1 MKQTVLYSGLLIAMT
16 FAGIQV
22 AASNHSDHNSQY
34 APNDPSLA
42 VATFAGGCFWCVEA
56 GFEALPGVAEAVSGY
71 TGGSE
76 MNPSYKDVS
85 GGRTGHT
92 EAVQVYY
99 DPDVITYEGLLQGLW
114 RMMDP
119 TDANGQFV
127 DRGAQY
133 RPGIF
138 YHTPE
143 QQTLA
148 QEAKQA
154 LIAED
159 RYEKPVII
167 EIEPFE
173 VFYDAEEYH
182 QDYHTE
188 NPIRYK
194 FYTHNSGRYQFID
207 AVWGEERYIDYS
219 QFRPMDMSNT
229 DDMGEMDSMDG
240 MDDMDSMDDMDNMDG
255 MDSMDMS
262 AGPGF
267 NAATF
272 TKPSEQ
278 VLEQR
283 LSDIQFKVTQEDG
296 TERAFNNVYWD
307 EKREGLYVDIVSGEP
322 LFSSRDKYKSG
333 TGWPSFTQ
341 PISSDVVTEHEDRG
355 LFSVRTEIRSRYA
368 DSHLG
373 HVFTDGPQPTGLR
386 YCMNSAALRFI
397 PKSEMEAAGY
407 GEYVELIGPPIS

>member
-1 MKQTVLYSGLLIAMT
+1 MKHSILYSGLLLALT
-16 FAGIQV
+16 VAGVQV
-22 AASNHSDHNSQY
+22 AANNHSAQTSEY
-34 APNDPSLA
+34 APNDPSLT
-42 VATFAGGCFWCVEA
+42 VATFAGGCFWCVES
-56 GFEALPGVAEAVSGY
+56 GFEALPGVVEAVSGY
-71 TGGSE
+71 SGGPE
-76 MNPSYKDVS
+76 MNPTYKEVS

-138 YHTPE
+138 YHSPE
-143 QQTLA
+143 QQA
-148 QEAKQA
+148 QAIAAKQA
-154 LIAED
+154 LIEEN
-159 RYEKPVII
+159 RYDDPVII
-167 EIEPFE
+167 DIQPFE
-173 VFYDAEEYH
+173 AFYDAEEYH

-207 AVWGEERYIDYS
+207 AVWGDDRYIDYG
-219 QFRPMDMSNT
+219 QFRPMDMN
-229 DDMGEMDSMDG
+229 DMDSMDS
-240 MDDMDSMDDMDNMDG
+240 MDSMDDMDSTDNI
-255 MDSMDMS
+255 DSMDDMS
-262 AGPGF
+262 MDMNEGF
-267 NAATF
+267 NADAF
-272 TKPSEQ
+272 AKPSDAMLKQ
-278 VLEQR
+278 L
-283 LSDIQFKVTQEDG
+283 LSDIQYKVTQKDG
-296 TERAFNNVYWD
+296 TERAFNNAYWD

-341 PISSDVVTEHEDRG
+341 PISSDLVIEHEDRS
-355 LFSVRTEIRSRYA
+355 LFSVRTEVRSLHA

-386 YCMNSAALRFI
+386 YCMNSASLRFI
-397 PKSEMEAAGY
+397 PKAEMESAGY
-407 GEYVELIGPPIS
+407 GEYMDSITPPIS